1 MVPRVLVSILLLVN
15 IYNAVFGSNLQG
27 DCSKDGSCDGDEE
40 KRSKAKYTMKGIGE
54 PKSIVNNFCLFI
66 ILWLA
71 WTCGFMLWSV
81 KFKK

>member
-40 KRSKAKYTMKGIGE
+40 KRSKAKYTMKGIAE
-54 PKSIVNNFCLFI
+54 PK
-66 ILWLA
+66 
-71 WTCGFMLWSV
+71 
-81 KFKK
+81 

>member
-40 KRSKAKYTMKGIGE
+40 KRSKAKYTMKGIAE
-54 PKSIVNNFCLFI
+54 PKSIVNNLCLFI
-66 ILWLA
+66 IL
-71 WTCGFMLWSV
+71 
-81 KFKK
+81 